1 MRNNWLMTLVKMRV
15 NATIELDPRVKLK
28 ARRALD
34 GSILILDHE
43 DLDIVL
49 FPKKNKCLTIP
60 KQNLSDKVYEAQDR
74 LFNFLKKKGVVDYS
88 SIRGGNIFGSME
100 ADIMESTVPGV
111 ESLQAVLFVIHEYM
125 KQEKPYF
132 KSSSQFDDDRLDRML
147 RPSEEDYTEL
157 GDVPQ
162 SDKKGSMDSKV
173 RPFGFQYN
181 YSLVR
186 EGESEKE

>member
-1 MRNNWLMTLVKMRV
+1 MKI
-15 NATIELDPRVKLK
+15 NAKIEMDPRVKLK

-49 FPKKNKCLTIP
+49 FPEKKKCLTLP
-60 KQNLSDKVYEAQDR
+60 KDSLSDKVYEAQDR
-74 LFNFLKKKGVVDYS
+74 LFNFLKKRGVVDYS
-88 SIRGGNIFGSME
+88 SVRGGNIFGSME
-100 ADIMESTVPGV
+100 ADLMESTIPGIDP
-111 ESLQAVLFVIHEYM
+111 LQAMLFVIHEYITE
-125 KQEKPYF
+125 EKPYF
-132 KSSSQFDDDRLDRML
+132 RSSSEFEGDRLDNLLM
-147 RPSEEDYTEL
+147 PSDEESTEL

-162 SDKKGSMDSKV
+162 SDNKGSMSSRV

-186 EGESEKE
+186 EGENEE